1 MAEDTSGIERES
13 PALESLY
20 PEAKPAVT
28 ASTRRTENAGFVP
41 KCIADQKYPI
51 AATVVFTIM
60 TITIIALAVRKP
72 PPCPPTPPPI
82 DAACPDSWIGYEGKC
97 YYWSDQENNWNI
109 SKENC
114 SSFSASLAMLD
125 SEEEL
130 LQHSRW
136 LLVALCIGNV
146 ILVVAV
152 IALALQLEAEKRKPG
167 TGGQIPSDSV
177 ENFQLH
183 LRSKLC
189 NQTQDSI
196 SGSLACHL
204 CPADWHLHKDKC
216 YWPSEDLKFWNQSRD
231 YCFTRGSQLAVI
243 QSQEE
248 LGFIQKLLSDQRY
261 WIGLEWSG
269 TKWTWITGSQ
279 LDPNMFQEPRY
290 TPGSNCGQIKHTTK
304 DPIRHTIASDK
315 CATIHQW
322 VCQKEAFLL

>member
-130 LQHSRW
+130 VFLMR
-136 LLVALCIGNV
+136 
-146 ILVVAV
+146 
-152 IALALQLEAEKRKPG
+152 
-167 TGGQIPSDSV
+167 
-177 ENFQLH
+177 
-183 LRSKLC
+183 
-189 NQTQDSI
+189 
-196 SGSLACHL
+196 
-204 CPADWHLHKDKC
+204 
-216 YWPSEDLKFWNQSRD
+216 
-231 YCFTRGSQLAVI
+231 FTYTHH
-243 QSQEE
+243 
-248 LGFIQKLLSDQRY
+248 Y
-261 WIGLEWSG
+261 WIGLSKDAGKPWRWLNG
-269 TKWTWITGSQ
+269 TALNNQFPVRGAGPCVYINSIGLSSTMCSMEKNFLCS
-279 LDPNMFQEPRY
+279 
-290 TPGSNCGQIKHTTK
+290 KK
-304 DPIRHTIASDK
+304 DACIRRKQRD
-315 CATIHQW
+315 
-322 VCQKEAFLL
+322 

>member
-130 LQHSRW
+130 MLNSTGDRMEPCGTPQAISS
-136 LLVALCIGNV
+136 
-146 ILVVAV
+146 
-152 IALALQLEAEKRKPG
+152 LEEQQASSSG
-167 TGGQIPSDSV
+167 TS
-177 ENFQLH
+177 
-183 LRSKLC
+183 LRVFLM
-189 NQTQDSI
+189 
-196 SGSLACHL
+196 
-204 CPADWHLHKDKC
+204 
-216 YWPSEDLKFWNQSRD
+216 R
-231 YCFTRGSQLAVI
+231 FTYTHH
-243 QSQEE
+243 
-248 LGFIQKLLSDQRY
+248 Y
-261 WIGLEWSG
+261 WIGLSKDAGKPWRWLNG
-269 TKWTWITGSQ
+269 TALNNQFPVRGAGPCVYINSIGLSSTMCSMEKNFLCS
-279 LDPNMFQEPRY
+279 
-290 TPGSNCGQIKHTTK
+290 KK
-304 DPIRHTIASDK
+304 DACIRRKQRD
-315 CATIHQW
+315 
-322 VCQKEAFLL
+322 